1 MGNSLNGKIALVT
14 GASRG
19 IGYAVAKSLAA
30 EGAHVI
36 ALARTVGGLEDLDD
50 EIKQAGGSATLV
62 PADLTD
68 FDAIDRM
75 GAAIN
80 ERWGHLDILV
90 GNAGALGKLS
100 PLGHI
105 DPKMWEDT
113 FAINVTANWRLIRS
127 LDTLL
132 RAAPA
137 GRAIFM
143 SSGAAVK
150 CKAYWGVYSAS
161 KAALE
166 AMVKTYAAET
176 ETTDMRVMM
185 VNPGPLRTAM
195 RARAM
200 PGEDPDTLTTPAEF
214 APTLIPLLLPEW
226 SETGKVLN
234 FVNGALEPR
243 L

>member
-1 MGNSLNGKIALVT
+1 MSKRLNGNIALVT

-19 IGYAVAKSLAA
+19 IGYATAKCLAA

-50 EIKQAGGSATLV
+50 EIKKEGGSTTLV
-62 PADLTD
+62 PVDLTD
-68 FDAIDRM
+68 FDAIDRL
-75 GAAIN
+75 GAAIS
-80 ERWGHLDILV
+80 ERWGHLDILI
-90 GNAGALGKLS
+90 GNAGILGKLS

-166 AMVKTYAAET
+166 ALVKTYAAET
-176 ETTDMRVMM
+176 ITTDVRSMM

-200 PGEDPDTLTTPAEF
+200 PGENPDTLTKPSEF
-214 APTLIPLLLPEW
+214 APALIPLVLPEW
-226 SETGKVLN
+226 SETGSVLN
-234 FVNGALEPR
+234 FVDGALEPR
-243 L
+243 S